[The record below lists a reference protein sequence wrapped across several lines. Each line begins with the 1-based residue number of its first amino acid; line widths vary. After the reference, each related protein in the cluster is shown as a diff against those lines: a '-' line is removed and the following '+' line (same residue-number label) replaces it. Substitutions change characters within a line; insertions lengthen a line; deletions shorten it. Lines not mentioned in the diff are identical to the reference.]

1 MRILLIEDNPDHTLF
16 TKRVLKKAN
25 PSYEVDS
32 TGEAKEALRKIAKES
47 YDLILCDYRLP
58 DSSALHILTEIR
70 GKGRDLPFIVVTSS
84 GSEKIAVEL
93 MQEGAYDYVVKDSA
107 YENTL
112 PVVIQRAQDKYN
124 AKKEKEKLEEELRE
138 SNKKLQEM
146 YEIKSN
152 FTSMVS
158 HELRTPLTAIK
169 EGIAIVLDGSA
180 GQINGQQKKFLEMA
194 KKNVDRLKRLIDD
207 VLDFSKLESK
217 GLEFKMQEGNINAII
232 NDVVEAHKVV
242 AEEKGLY
249 LKTALEPNMPFVELD
264 PDRVN
269 QVLTNLLSNAIK
281 FTEAGGIIVSSAK
294 EESQN
299 SLEVCLRDTGG
310 GIRNEDL
317 PKLFQKFQQ
326 LGGLNQRKTG
336 GTGLGLAIS
345 KEIIEQHNGKI
356 WAESEYGKGSLFK
369 FSLPIKRRCK
379 ILLIDDDQVILDV
392 CERFFKENI
401 YTAIRSVT
409 GMEGVKLAQK
419 ELPDLIILDIRLND
433 ISGYEV
439 IDRLKGI
446 EETRNIPI
454 LLMSGYIDEL
464 ERVKG
469 ESGKPVLPWISKPF
483 KKDEFLAKASSLLT
497 KCSAGN

>member
-1 MRILLIEDNPDHTLF
+1 MMRILLIEDNPDHTLF

-25 PSYEVDS
+25 PGYEVDS
-32 TGEAKEALRKIAKES
+32 TGEAKEALRKIAQES

-58 DSSALHILTEIR
+58 DSSALKILTEIR

-112 PVVIQRAQDKYN
+112 PVVIQRAQDKYK

-249 LKTALEPNMPFVELD
+249 LKTELD
-264 PDRVN
+264 SSIPKLAVDADKIN
-269 QVLTNLLSNAIK
+269 QVFDNLISNAIK
-281 FTEAGGIIVSSAK
+281 FTDKGGITISSICYSENNHIKIGVKDTGPGVK
-294 EESQN
+294 EE
-299 SLEVCLRDTGG
+299 DA
-310 GIRNEDL
+310 
-317 PKLFQKFQQ
+317 PKLFKKFQQ
-326 LGGLNQRKTG
+326 LGDPSTRKTG
-336 GTGLGLAIS
+336 GTGLGLAIC
-345 KEIIEQHNGKI
+345 KEIVTQHGGKI
-356 WAESEYGKGSLFK
+356 WMESKYGKGSTFY
-369 FSLPIKRRCK
+369 FILPIAERRK
-379 ILLIDDDQVILDV
+379 
-392 CERFFKENI
+392 
-401 YTAIRSVT
+401 S
-409 GMEGVKLAQK
+409 
-419 ELPDLIILDIRLND
+419 
-433 ISGYEV
+433 
-439 IDRLKGI
+439 
-446 EETRNIPI
+446 
-454 LLMSGYIDEL
+454 
-464 ERVKG
+464 
-469 ESGKPVLPWISKPF
+469 
-483 KKDEFLAKASSLLT
+483 
-497 KCSAGN
+497 